1 MGVQFRQN
9 PKNLQLKGVIAT
21 MAPGKRPSAPRM
33 VKRSNVAAAISPA
46 ATLAALAD
54 IYGRIADLL
63 LERIHEQADDLR
75 HAQALGQHLD
85 WVGARAQMIASFRQ
99 AGDCAMTYIC
109 ASPEAYAR
117 LVPLVE
123 LTAQQL
129 TKRGSLAVALYL
141 IERVDEELR
150 LV

>member
-1 MGVQFRQN
+1 MGVQFRQT
-9 PKNLQLKGVIAT
+9 PKNLQMKGVIAT
-21 MAPGKRPSAPRM
+21 MAPGKQPPAPRM
-33 VKRSNVAAAISPA
+33 ARRRSVAAVTSPA
-46 ATLAALAD
+46 ATLAALSG

-63 LERIHEQADDLR
+63 LERIHDQSDDLR
-75 HAQALGQHLD
+75 NAQALSQHLD

-109 ASPEAYAR
+109 ASPDAYAR

-129 TKRGSLAVALYL
+129 TRRDRLAVALYL
-141 IERVDEELR
+141 IERIDEELR

>member
-9 PKNLQLKGVIAT
+9 PKSLQLKGVIAT
-21 MAPGKRPSAPRM
+21 MAPGKQPPAPRIT
-33 VKRSNVAAAISPA
+33 KRSSTAAVTSPA
-46 ATLAALAD
+46 ATLAGLAD
-54 IYGRIADLL
+54 IYRRIADLL
-63 LERIHEQADDLR
+63 LERIHDQSDDLR
-75 HAQALGQHLD
+75 HAQTVGRHLD

-109 ASPEAYAR
+109 ASSDSYAR

-129 TKRGSLAVALYL
+129 TKRANLAVALYL
-141 IERVDEELR
+141 IERIDEELR

>member
-1 MGVQFRQN
+1 MGVQLRQN
-9 PKNLQLKGVIAT
+9 PKSLQMKGVIAT
-21 MAPGKRPSAPRM
+21 MAPDKQPPAPRM
-33 VKRSNVAAAISPA
+33 VKRANATAIASPA

-54 IYGRIADLL
+54 IYGRIADML
-63 LERIHEQADDLR
+63 LERIHDDLR

-85 WVGARAQMIASFRQ
+85 WVAARAQMVASFHQ

-109 ASPEAYAR
+109 ASPDAYAR

-129 TKRGSLAVALYL
+129 TKRKNLALALYL
-141 IERVDEELR
+141 IERIDEELR